1 MFISGNDAREL
12 LEKSSTSSNGQ
23 NRPGLYHEFVSSP
36 AESRLTRG
44 TTADHEVPPSRIL
57 WLGRVDPDF
66 TRVLDELNVRCDAPE
81 PSARIED
88 PPGYAFII
96 VRYEQQVPPTLR
108 QMETGALSIPP
119 ALLVLSED
127 FDAAARAMTEA
138 GFDAFDLLHLPCDAE
153 IGRAKARQL
162 LQAHRARTQL
172 EHNLRTLRVEL
183 ETEIHSRMAKDLMRE
198 RHTRILNRLAGC
210 ALFAD
215 GAIIGAAEEIARAAD
230 EAFQSDQSTI
240 WIYNEDY
247 SGVKCVGHHLNG
259 QVVPCTAEE
268 LIFADFPN
276 YLGAMESSRIC
287 AVEDTS
293 SDTRGAELREGRSSQ
308 GPVKAYL
315 AATFFVRG
323 EKIGIVRV
331 DSFRGPRRWEKD
343 EEILLMSLADL
354 FSLAYEVHERKRVEQ
369 ALRQSEQKYRL
380 ILENATEFGFLLLDQ
395 NGYYVEC
402 NPGAEQM
409 LGFQEAELRGK
420 FTSEIFV
427 EADRVAGVPENELE
441 RARKHGRSIDERWH
455 RRKDGSLFWASGYM
469 YALTDEQGVL
479 HGFAKIIRDTT
490 ERKQQEERAEAE
502 NEALEARV
510 TARTAELLRT
520 TEQLETFCY
529 TIAHDL
535 RAPLRSMQSFSTIL
549 MEDFSSSLSGDGLNL
564 LKRIHTS
571 AERMDTLID
580 DLLQYSRIERTT
592 LPREEADIEEVVRLA
607 LEDLQAQLREK
618 DVELFVQHPLP
629 NVSGN
634 RASLIHVLSNLLTN
648 AIKFTRP
655 NTRPE
660 LKIYAEHRGEWVR
673 ICVQD
678 NGIGIAPSHR
688 ERIFRIFE
696 RLHSPTEFP
705 GTGIGLAIVAK
716 TIERLGG
723 RTGVDSVP
731 GQGSTFWFELPRA

>member
-1 MFISGNDAREL
+1 M
-12 LEKSSTSSNGQ
+12 
-23 NRPGLYHEFVSSP
+23 SSP
-36 AESRLTRG
+36 AESRLASG
-44 TTADHEVPPSRIL
+44 TTANDKVPQARVL
-57 WLGRVDPDF
+57 WLGQVNSDF
-66 TRVLDELNVRCDAPE
+66 ARVLAELNVPCDASE
-81 PSARIED
+81 RATGLED
-88 PPGYAFII
+88 SPGYAFII
-96 VRYEQQVPPTLR
+96 IRYEQQLPPALR
-108 QMETGALSIPP
+108 QIEKGALSIAP

-127 FDAAARAMTEA
+127 SDAAARAMAEA
-138 GFDAFDLLHLPCDAE
+138 GFEAFDLLRLPCAAE
-153 IGRAKARQL
+153 IVRAKVQQL
-162 LQAHRARTQL
+162 LQAHRARMQL
-172 EHNLRTLRVEL
+172 EHNLKTLRVEL

-215 GAIIGAAEEIARAAD
+215 GDIIGAAEEIARAAD

-247 SGVKCVGHHLNG
+247 SAVKCVGHHLNG
-259 QVVPCTAEE
+259 HVVPCTAQE
-268 LIFADFPN
+268 LIYADFPN
-276 YLGAMESSRIC
+276 YLGTMERSRIC
-287 AVEDTS
+287 AVEDTG
-293 SDTRGAELREGRSSQ
+293 SDTRGAELREGKSNQ
-308 GPVKAYL
+308 GPVQAFL

-323 EKIGIVRV
+323 EKIGIVRA

-343 EEILLMSLADL
+343 EEIFLMSLADL
-354 FSLAYEVHERKRVEQ
+354 FSLAYEVHERKRVEH

-380 ILENATEFGFLLLDQ
+380 ILENATEFAFLLLDQ

-409 LGFQEAELRGK
+409 LGFSEGELRGK

-427 EADRVAGVPENELE
+427 EADRVAGVPENELD
-441 RARKHGRSIDERWH
+441 RARKQGRSIDERWH
-455 RRKDGSLFWASGYM
+455 RRKDGSLFWASGFM
-469 YALTDEQGVL
+469 YALTDEQGML
-479 HGFAKIIRDTT
+479 HGFAKIIRDIT
-490 ERKQQEERAEAE
+490 ERKQQEERAEAQT
-502 NEALEARV
+502 EALEARV

-549 MEDFSSSLSGDGLNL
+549 MEDFSGSLNGDGLNL

-580 DLLQYSRIERTT
+580 DLLQYSRIERTA

-607 LEDLQAQLREK
+607 LDDLQAQFREK

-629 NVSGN
+629 KVSGN

-655 NTRPE
+655 NTRPS
-660 LKIYAEHRGEWVR
+660 LKIYAESKGEWVR

-696 RLHSPTEFP
+696 RLHPPSEFP
-705 GTGIGLAIVAK
+705 GTGIGLAIVSK

-723 RTGVDSVP
+723 QTGVESVP